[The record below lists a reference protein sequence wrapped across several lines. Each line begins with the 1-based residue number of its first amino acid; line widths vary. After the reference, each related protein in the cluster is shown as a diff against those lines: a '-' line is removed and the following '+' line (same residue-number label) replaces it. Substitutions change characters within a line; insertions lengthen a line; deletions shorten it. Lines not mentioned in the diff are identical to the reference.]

1 MKLYEINEAI
11 LAILDRMGVDPET
24 GEVIEED
31 GDQSEETWA
40 ELSALQM
47 EKNRILE
54 YLAKEVLNTRADQDA
69 LKTEEE
75 RLKAKRSAKEK
86 REERLMHIL
95 DRECDGVKTDLGVA
109 TVAYRRSEVLDV
121 QDTNEAIQW
130 LKDHD
135 LERCIKIADPE
146 VRKDEVK
153 RLWKGGKQV
162 PGTALVEKRN
172 CLLK

>member
-1 MKLYEINEAI
+1 MKLYEINKAI
-11 LAILDRMGVDPET
+11 LDILDRMGVDPDT
-24 GEVIEED
+24 GEVID
-31 GDQSEETWA
+31 GDGDKSEETWA

-75 RLKAKRSAKEK
+75 RLKAKRRVKEK

-121 QDTNEAIQW
+121 QDTNEAVQW

-135 LERCIKIADPE
+135 LERCIKYIAPE
-146 VRKDEVK
+146 IRKDEVK
-153 RLWKGGKQV
+153 KLWKGGKQI
-162 PGTALVEKRN
+162 PGTELVEKRN
-172 CLLK
+172 CSLR